1 MSAVCYS
8 SATGIIYVENMD
20 INFKSNMDFEV
31 LVQKFY
37 VFLIKTM
44 KVKMPKI

>member
-1 MSAVCYS
+1 
-8 SATGIIYVENMD
+8 MD

>member
-1 MSAVCYS
+1 
-8 SATGIIYVENMD
+8 MD
-20 INFKSNMDFEV
+20 INFKSNMDFDFKV